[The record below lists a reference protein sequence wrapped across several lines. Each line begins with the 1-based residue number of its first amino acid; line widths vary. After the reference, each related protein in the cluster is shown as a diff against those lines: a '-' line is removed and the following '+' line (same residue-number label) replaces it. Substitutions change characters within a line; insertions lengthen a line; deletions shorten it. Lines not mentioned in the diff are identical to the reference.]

1 MILFA
6 IAAAMV
12 GSYALFQKGYTPL
25 VEGQKIARGDVAGEF
40 RFGGSTILLLFER
53 QKVEFKEDL
62 ISSSNEKLE
71 TLIEVRDTIGGLL
84 GKTNISNIVKQW
96 SDNRPEQK

>member
-12 GSYALFQKGYTPL
+12 GSYGLFQKGHTPL
-25 VEGQKIARGDVAGEF
+25 IEGARIERGDAAGEF

-62 ISSSNEKLE
+62 VSSSNEKLE
-71 TLIEVRDTIGGLL
+71 TLIEVRDTIGGLI
-84 GKTNISNIVKQW
+84 GKTNISNIVKQF
-96 SDNRPEQK
+96 SGDKA